1 MHNTS
6 NNLDKKT
13 LAIIIV
19 IISFFASWFFLIFA
33 IPLAYFIYKQKKIA
47 LILSQVYLPI
57 IFITAFGSFTESVRG
72 TDGNLSGDAVGSV
85 TTFFLFAFAFYF
97 YLARRSWKAYKASN
111 AK

>member
-1 MHNTS
+1 MHNT
-6 NNLDKKT
+6 NNNFDTKT

-19 IISFFASWFFLIFA
+19 IVSLFASWFFLIFG

-47 LILSQVYLPI
+47 LIFSQVYLPI
-57 IFITAFGSFTESVRG
+57 IFITAFGSFTESMRG
-72 TDGNLSGDAVGSV
+72 ADGNLSGDATGSV

-97 YLARRSWKAYKASN
+97 YLARRSWKAYKALK